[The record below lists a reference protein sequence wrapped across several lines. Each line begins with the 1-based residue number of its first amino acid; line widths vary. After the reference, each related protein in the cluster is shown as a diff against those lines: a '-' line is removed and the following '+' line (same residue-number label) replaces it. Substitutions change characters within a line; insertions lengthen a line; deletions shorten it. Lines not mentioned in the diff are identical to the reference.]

1 MNRRD
6 FIVGAS
12 SATLFTAASYGRI
25 LGSNDRLGIALVGCG
40 RRGRWVLDK
49 MMKTQRITPIVFC
62 DVWNEPMK
70 KGINQLGLGKIPM
83 VYDLEEVLSN
93 AKVDAVLLATPD
105 HLHTQY
111 ASRIL
116 KAKKHL
122 YLEKPVTLH
131 FEEGSSLEAFVNESG
146 MLCQTGTQQRSGAHY
161 QRVKEEFFGGA
172 DRLGDILFVRSAW
185 SDFGWQ
191 RRVIDPRSKPKNFNW
206 ETFLGPAPKIPY
218 EWSRYDAWRNYKEYG
233 AGILSDLL
241 THWGDVAQ
249 WMMDDHNPKSAVTVG
264 GIYHLKDGRS
274 NPDTVNTIIQYEGG
288 WNFTFECSV
297 LPVKNQK
304 DSVLFHGTKAKL
316 EVFRAGYIY
325 TPHGQSPIHVENTT
339 SLDDQHV
346 ANFLNALTKG
356 EALNAPVSV
365 GLQAVKPSH
374 LATSAYWSGKRM
386 TFNSAQTEII
396 EQG

>member
-25 LGSNDRLGIALVGCG
+25 LGANDRLGIALVGCG

-49 MMKTQRITPIVFC
+49 MMKTKRIDPVVFC
-62 DVWNEPMK
+62 DVWDEQMK
-70 KGINQLGLGKIPM
+70 KGIQQLGLGKLPM
-83 VYDLEEVLSN
+83 VYELDEVLAN
-93 AKVDAVLLATPD
+93 TKVDAVLLATPD
-105 HLHTQY
+105 HLHTKY
-111 ASRIL
+111 AERIL

-122 YLEKPVTLH
+122 FLEKPVTLH
-131 FEEGSSLEAFVNESG
+131 FEEGSALEKAVIESG

-161 QRVKEEFFGGA
+161 NRVKEEFFGGS
-172 DRLGDILFVRSAW
+172 DLLGDIIFVRSAW

-191 RRVIDPRSKPKNFNW
+191 RRKISPRSKPKKFHW
-206 ETFLGPAPKIPY
+206 ETFLGPTPQVPY
-218 EWSRYDAWRNYKEYG
+218 EWARYDAWRNYREYG

-249 WMMDDHNPKSAVTVG
+249 WMMDDHNPKNAVTTG

-297 LPVKNQK
+297 LPVKNQN
-304 DSVLFHGTKAKL
+304 DSVMFHGTKGKL
-316 EVFRAGYIY
+316 ELFRAGYIY
-325 TPHGQSPIHVENTT
+325 TPHKGSPKRVENTE
-339 SLDDQHV
+339 SLDEQHV
-346 ANFLNALTKG
+346 NNFLNALKSG
-356 EALNAPVSV
+356 EKLNAPIQV

-374 LATSAYWSGKRM
+374 LATAAYWSGKRM
-386 TFNSAQTEII
+386 AFNSAQTKII
-396 EQG
+396 EQN